1 MRKALVRALIELAEK
16 DPRVLLL
23 TADLGYTVL
32 EPFAE
37 RFPDRFFNVGVAEQN
52 MIGLATGLA
61 DGGFIPYVYS
71 IATFAALRPYEFIR
85 NGPVLQRLPVRIIG
99 VGGGFEYDHAGPTHY
114 ALEDVGAMRMQPGL
128 QVVTPADF
136 EQCRSAVLAVH
147 ASPGPAYFRLGK
159 DETYAVPGLAGR
171 FESGRA
177 HTVRQGADGLI
188 IAMGPAAAQALKA
201 ADALSAQDVECSVMV
216 VSSMSPAPAAD
227 LRAALERHPFAVTIE
242 AHYAVGGLGSLVC
255 ETVAEH
261 NLDCR
266 VVRCGVTRNPSGE
279 QGDQA
284 FMNRLHGLSPEH
296 IAQAVLE
303 SRKRLAEK
311 ALDAE
316 RKAAQRVSGF
326 RPDWGAIRDPEPKLT
341 PKSGPKLA
349 PKTDPKL

>member
-1 MRKALVRALIELAEK
+1 MRNALVRALMELAEK

-23 TADLGYTVL
+23 TADLGFTVL

-128 QVVTPADF
+128 QVVVPADY

-147 ASPGPAYFRLGK
+147 AGAGPAYFRLGK
-159 DETYAVPGLAGR
+159 DDTYAVPGLAGR

-188 IAMGPAAAQALKA
+188 IAMGPSVRQALEA
-201 ADALSAQDVECSVMV
+201 ADALSAQGVDCSVMA
-216 VSSMSPAPAAD
+216 VSSLSPAPVSD
-227 LRAALERHPFAVTIE
+227 LRAALERHPFAVTLE
-242 AHYAVGGLGSLVC
+242 AHYAIGGLGSLVC

-261 NLDCR
+261 AIACR

-296 IAQAVLE
+296 VALAVLDC
-303 SRKRLAEK
+303 RRMLAEK
-311 ALDAE
+311 KME
-316 RKAAQRVSGF
+316 KKMEKG
-326 RPDWGAIRDPEPKLT
+326 DWGAVRPPESKPV
-341 PKSGPKLA
+341 PKSGPGFSPGSG
-349 PKTDPKL
+349 PKPL